1 MGRTLDGF
9 ATLAMTDGA
18 DANASI
24 DNAMIALDSRLAADT
39 APICELPL
47 CRVLLM
53 RDARY
58 PWLILVPRR
67 DGLTELDDLTQE
79 DAAQLM
85 REIVMATRVMR
96 GFAGVEKVNVGAL
109 GNIVRQLHM
118 HIVGRRAGD
127 YAWPGPVWGAGRPSA
142 YDPAEL
148 AARLVH
154 FADRLK

>member
-1 MGRTLDGF
+1 MSTLDP
-9 ATLAMTDGA
+9 
-18 DANASI
+18 
-24 DNAMIALDSRLAADT
+24 RLAADT
-39 APICELPL
+39 APICDLPL
-47 CRVLLM
+47 CHVLLM

-58 PWLILVPRR
+58 PWLILVPHR
-67 DGLTELDDLTQE
+67 DGLTELDELTQE
-79 DAAQLM
+79 DSAQLM

-109 GNIVRQLHM
+109 GNIVHI